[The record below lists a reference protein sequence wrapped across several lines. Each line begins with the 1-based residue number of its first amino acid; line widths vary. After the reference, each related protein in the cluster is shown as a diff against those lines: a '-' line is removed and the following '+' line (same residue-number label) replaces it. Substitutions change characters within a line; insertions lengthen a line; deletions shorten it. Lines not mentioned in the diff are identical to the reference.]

1 MSSVWTSWSL
11 LSGVGLASLSSLK
24 LLKVSYDSSS
34 FWFTCKLLFVVYYG
48 DIYLTSSLYSASDYY
63 AILDGKSNRKTYIY
77 AELSKQFSKF
87 IFFIFMSLNSS
98 KSRLGWWGQLLLLL
112 TPSSQ
117 WFLFSSSSLQTYSLE
132 LPFFFLSQ
140 LALQSYVLLQQTLFD
155 CDLLSVKNFA
165 SWIEFSVPRHILNSI
180 VCEMALILK

>member
-98 KSRLGWWGQLLLLL
+98 KSRLMRPTTSTFGPFFSMISIFIFIVANLLFG
-112 TPSSQ
+112 TS
-117 WFLFSSSSLQTYSLE
+117 
-132 LPFFFLSQ
+132 FFLSLSARSAKLRSFAANLVWLRPVERQ
-140 LALQSYVLLQQTLFD
+140 ELCLLNRIFCT
-155 CDLLSVKNFA
+155 
-165 SWIEFSVPRHILNSI
+165 
-180 VCEMALILK
+180 